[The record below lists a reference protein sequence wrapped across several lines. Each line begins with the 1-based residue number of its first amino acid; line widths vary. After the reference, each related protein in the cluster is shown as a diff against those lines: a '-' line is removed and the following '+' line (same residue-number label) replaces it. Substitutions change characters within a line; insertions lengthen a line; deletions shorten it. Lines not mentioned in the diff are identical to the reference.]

1 MKKFLVGTAIGL
13 VAVIGAAPAASAAPM
28 GQGHAYGAVVQQ
40 CLSMSV
46 GDAIKAGKEAHPG
59 VGMNAKSI
67 ATSPHCAA

>member
-13 VAVIGAAPAASAAPM
+13 VAVIGAAPAASAAPL
-28 GQGHAYGAVVQQ
+28 GQAHGAVVQQ
-40 CLSMSV
+40 CLGMSV
-46 GDAIKAGKEAHPG
+46 GDAIKAGKDAHPG